1 MEIKNPTNKAVVPG
15 VAPADAENALGAVY
29 DAMGVGRSQPIGIL
43 LTCIANTKKFSD
55 LLSSVESKFFMV
67 PGSTDDL
74 EEEDRALGLPP
85 DDVCLLNRFG
95 STKEQYLIDFE
106 RALKQWPARG
116 HDEKPVDGSAS

>member
-29 DAMGVGRSQPIGIL
+29 DAMGVSRSQPLGVL

-67 PGSTDDL
+67 PGSTEDL
-74 EEEDRALGLPP
+74 DEEDRAIGVEP

-106 RALKQWPARG
+106 RALKQWVTRG
-116 HDEKPVDGSAS
+116 HDEKTVDGSAS